1 MVTGSDAKTAVTAES
16 ETQGMGSKHRRPD
29 LDDGRFNRI
38 FAAVT
43 ATVMFAAVASAAVVF
58 FVGASGPYRQH
69 APEPAPVAQSVS
81 QQGTLVAVSADRVT
95 ARSPNGFARTYLINA
110 DTATI
115 TDRGNRIGSAGTAF
129 AVNDEVCIYA
139 VVRDG
144 TAIATTVADREVAE
158 LNGPPMDFVAYP

>member
-1 MVTGSDAKTAVTAES
+1 VVTGSDAKTVVTAES
-16 ETQGMGSKHRRPD
+16 ETQDMGSKHRRPD

-58 FVGASGPYRQH
+58 FVGASVPYRQD
-69 APEPAPVAQSVS
+69 APEPAPQSVS
-81 QQGTLVAVSADRVT
+81 QQGTLVAVSADWVT

-110 DTATI
+110 DTAAI
-115 TDRGNRIGSAGTAF
+115 TDRGNRIGSASSAF
-129 AVNDEVCIYA
+129 AVNDEVSIFA

-144 TAIATTVADREVAE
+144 TAIATTVADRDVSG